1 MKQVALKIKAVVAE
15 VGKEPEV
22 REILDSLESM
32 QSIVGGYIECIM
44 MPGNI
49 DIYIN
54 EEGTLMN
61 LPFNRF
67 VAGSP
72 LVGNIFAASHDKDG
86 NCISLNQKQIDTLMK
101 MFSLKESV

>member
-1 MKQVALKIKAVVAE
+1 MKQLALKIKAVVAE

-32 QSIVGGYIECIM
+32 QAIVGGYIECIM

-49 DIYIN
+49 DIYVN
-54 EEGTLMN
+54 EEGTLMD

-67 VAGSP
+67 VAGRP
-72 LVGNIFAASHDKDG
+72 LVGNIFAVSHDKSG
-86 NCISLNQKQIDTLMK
+86 NCVSLNQKQIDTLMK
-101 MFSLKESV
+101 MFPLKEFV

>member
-32 QSIVGGYIECIM
+32 QAIVGGYIECIM

-54 EEGTLMN
+54 EEGRLMN

-67 VAGSP
+67 VAGLP
-72 LVGNIFAASHDKDG
+72 LVGNIFAVSRDKDG
-86 NCISLNQKQIDTLMK
+86 NCISLNQKQISTLMK
-101 MFSLKESV
+101 MFSFKEPV

>member
-22 REILDSLESM
+22 REITDSLESM
-32 QSIVGGYIECIM
+32 QAIVGGYVECIM

-54 EEGTLMN
+54 EEGRLMN

-67 VAGSP
+67 VAGLP
-72 LVGNIFAASHDKDG
+72 LVGNIFAVSRDKDG
-86 NCISLNQKQIDTLMK
+86 NCISLNQNQIDSLMK